1 MLNRIQRILL
11 DPKGAEGS
19 IVDRLY
25 GRIQAGLPLPSIS
38 GGDGSSDNPANPDPA
53 AGNNPAPQNQGPDL
67 IKTAQDLI
75 AKHGGENN
83 AMVQLLKDN
92 RNLRSKN
99 STLKGSQIPEG
110 ARVLQGDEAKAWD
123 AYVALGK
130 PDALKTSLEDGTK
143 AMNELGGLRKAEL
156 HRTVAESLGFK
167 EAVLTTLIEKD
178 QLQLEVKEETD
189 KGKTVKVAYAKGV
202 DPKAP
207 EALTKLS
214 DYAQSKWSDFLPS
227 LKAETSPAR
236 PVLGTPKASRAF
248 DAGSQTEV
256 RPAPTRRTAGI

>member
-25 GRIQAGLPLPSIS
+25 ARIQAGLPLPSVS
-38 GGDGSSDNPANPDPA
+38 GGDGSGDGNQNTPPAGGQGG
-53 AGNNPAPQNQGPDL
+53 GNGNEPDL
-67 IKTAQDLI
+67 AKTVQDLI
-75 AKHGGENN
+75 TKHGDENK
-83 AMVQLLKDN
+83 AMKILLKEN
-92 RNLRSKN
+92 HQLRAKN
-99 STLKGSQIPEG
+99 SKLKGNTVPEG
-110 ARVLQGDEAKAWD
+110 AKVLQGDDAKAWD
-123 AYVALGK
+123 AYVALGL

-143 AMNELGGLRKAEL
+143 ALNELGGLRKAEL

-256 RPAPTRRTAGI
+256 RPAPMRRTAGI